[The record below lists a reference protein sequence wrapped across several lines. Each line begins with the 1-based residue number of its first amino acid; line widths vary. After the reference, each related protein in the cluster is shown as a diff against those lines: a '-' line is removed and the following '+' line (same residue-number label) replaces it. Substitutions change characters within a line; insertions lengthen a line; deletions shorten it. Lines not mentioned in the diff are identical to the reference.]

1 MTDPIIVLLLAAIV
15 TLFMLGGRALAADIH
30 HHLTREDLPK

>member
-1 MTDPIIVLLLAAIV
+1 MSVLWLAAAI
-15 TLFMLGGRALAADIH
+15 TLLGLFCRSLAADIH

>member
-1 MTDPIIVLLLAAIV
+1 MTDPIIVLLLAGIV
-15 TLFMLGGRALAADIH
+15 TLFMLFGRALAADIH